1 MLIDRILEDALGFIR
16 RLLWWRSGT
25 TESIRKPFRSMQMID
40 GEFGL
45 ISLVIGR
52 DTPRAVRSWIYSP
65 KRCDLNSTTP
75 VVRKPSDDLHIYLD
89 FLGPLPSTDPE
100 KLQAERRDRRRK
112 QKQGNRAPTH
122 RVQVLRASHFLNE
135 QGFYNSE
142 LIYWVDFDFYWPTTM
157 QPETLARITI
167 DRLAYYC
174 LKQTDVFAL
183 SDDDW
188 AVLLQQTWHEVRA

>member
-25 TESIRKPFRSMQMID
+25 AKSIHKPFRSMQVID

-65 KRCDLNSTTP
+65 KRCDLNSTNP
-75 VVRKPSDDLHIYLD
+75 VVRKPCDDLHIYLD
-89 FLGPLPSTDPE
+89 FLGPLASTDPQ
-100 KLQAERRDRRRK
+100 KLHAERRDCQCT

-135 QGFYNSE
+135 QGFYSYD

-157 QPETLARITI
+157 RPDTLARITI
-167 DRLAYYC
+167 DRLAYRC
-174 LKQTDVFAL
+174 LKQTDVFEL

-188 AVLLQQTWHEVRA
+188 AMLLQQTWREVRA